1 MLGLGEKFPQFQ
13 LDACISLSSGD
24 EFKLVSNKDF
34 ENKWAVFFFWPYD
47 FTDVCPTELIEFNN
61 EMRNFQIREACVFG
75 ISADSQYV
83 HLAWRKNHP
92 GLKDI
97 QYPMLSDYMKSLCGT
112 LGILSKDTGAPL
124 RATYIVDPQ
133 GIIRWVSV
141 NDLSVGR
148 NIKDILRNLD
158 ALQTDELCPC
168 NWEKGQ
174 KTLGK

>member
-1 MLGLGEKFPQFQ
+1 MLGLEESFPK
-13 LDACISLSSGD
+13 
-24 EFKLVSNKDF
+24 FKLEACVSLEAGKEF
-34 ENKWAVFFFWPYD
+34 AWITETQIQNKWSVFFFWPFD
-47 FTDVCPTELIEFNN
+47 FTDVCPTELAEFGK
-61 EMRNFQIREACVFG
+61 EFKNFQIRETQVFG
-75 ISADSQYV
+75 VSADSAFV

-92 GLKDI
+92 SLKELP
-97 QYPMLSDYMKSLCGT
+97 YPMLSDFNKQLCGT
-112 LGILSKDTGAPL
+112 LGILSKSTGAPL

-141 NDLSVGR
+141 NDLAVGR
-148 NIKDILRNLD
+148 NVKDVLRNLD